1 MKVVMVL
8 YPGKGHKVGYGELEG
23 QPVPGSDDGELGLRE
38 FIEGE
43 GHELVVTTDRGE
55 GDELYQELQDAE
67 VLITTPFWPVYVTP
81 EVMDQAPNLRAVIVA
96 GVGSD
101 HVDLAEAANR
111 NILVAEQTGS
121 NVVSVAE
128 HAVMCI
134 LNLLRNFVP
143 SYKQVVD
150 GEWDIAALAKRAYDL
165 EGKTVGIFGAG
176 QIGQLIAA
184 RLKPFG
190 LAKVLYYKRTPL
202 SIAEEENFGFR
213 YSYFDDMID
222 HSDIIV
228 IAAPQ
233 TPETKGIFNRDSLSR
248 MKRGAWIVNIAR
260 GGIVEQDALVEAL
273 EEGRIAGYAGDVWD
287 PEPAPPDHPWRTMP
301 NHMMTPHTAGTTLD
315 GQQTYADGVRRC
327 LEALFKGE
335 PIEDIR
341 VIVEDGEIVSGTY
354 SAVQEA

>member
-1 MKVVMVL
+1 MKVVAVL
-8 YPGKGHKVGYGELEG
+8 YPGKGHKVEYGDWEG
-23 QPVPGSDDGELGLRE
+23 QPVPGSDEGELGLRE

-55 GDELYQELQDAE
+55 GDELYQELEDAE

-134 LNLLRNFVP
+134 LNLVRNFVP

-184 RLKPFG
+184 RLKPFDV
-190 LAKVLYYKRTPL
+190 KMFYYKRTRLGTVEEL
-202 SIAEEENFGFR
+202 SLGIR
-213 YSYFDDMID
+213 Y
-222 HSDIIV
+222 
-228 IAAPQ
+228 A
-233 TPETKGIFNRDSLSR
+233 T
-248 MKRGAWIVNIAR
+248 
-260 GGIVEQDALVEAL
+260 
-273 EEGRIAGYAGDVWD
+273 
-287 PEPAPPDHPWRTMP
+287 
-301 NHMMTPHTAGTTLD
+301 
-315 GQQTYADGVRRC
+315 
-327 LEALFKGE
+327 
-335 PIEDIR
+335 
-341 VIVEDGEIVSGTY
+341 
-354 SAVQEA
+354 